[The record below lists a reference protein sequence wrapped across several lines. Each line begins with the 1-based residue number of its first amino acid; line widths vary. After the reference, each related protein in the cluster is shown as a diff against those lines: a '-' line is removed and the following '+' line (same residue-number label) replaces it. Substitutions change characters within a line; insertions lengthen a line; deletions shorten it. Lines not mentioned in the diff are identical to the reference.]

1 MAHAEVYQ
9 SDIIERCEIE
19 LAALLLPRPEF
30 SDLIEDLDPHVCA
43 RVDLVAAIEVAPSR
57 ELRLYLYAVYQFR
70 EMLALAVGA
79 KF

>member
-19 LAALLLPRPEF
+19 LAALLLPRQEF
-30 SDLIEDLDPHVCA
+30 SDLIEDLDPHVCTLA
-43 RVDLVAAIEVAPSR
+43 DLVVAMEVAPSR

-70 EMLALAVGA
+70 KMLALAIGV

>member
-19 LAALLLPRPEF
+19 LAALLLPRQEF

-43 RVDLVAAIEVAPSR
+43 RVDLIAAIEVAPSR
-57 ELRLYLYAVYQFR
+57 ELRLYLYGVYQFR

>member
-9 SDIIERCEIE
+9 SDIITRCEIE
-19 LAALLLPRPEF
+19 LNALLEPRPGF
-30 SDLIEDLDPHVCA
+30 SDLIEDIDPHVCTRA
-43 RVDLVAAIEVAPSR
+43 DLLAAIEAAPTR

-70 EMLALAVGA
+70 EVLALAINT